1 MEKKS
6 QEKQGLKIFVCLE
19 IGTNK
24 AVMIYRGKFEY
35 REARETRIVNPIYVV
50 HGISLYWMVIIHRR
64 FHNKR
69 STREESSVKQ
79 KDFGKIYPKI

>member
-24 AVMIYRGKFEY
+24 AVVIYRGKFEY

-69 STREESSVKQ
+69 STRSSVKQ

>member
-1 MEKKS
+1 MEKKP

-24 AVMIYRGKFEY
+24 AVVIYRGKFEY

-50 HGISLYWMVIIHRR
+50 QDLPLLDG
-64 FHNKR
+64 HN
-69 STREESSVKQ
+69 S
-79 KDFGKIYPKI
+79 PKIP